1 MQQLDDYINKVK
13 HLPPAP
19 RILTELLSLLQKD
32 NVDASR
38 VVTLV
43 SYDPSLTASV
53 LQLCNSAFYAPAQPV
68 DDLGNAIMWLGF
80 KEVYRLVAAVVGS
93 RTLMVA
99 GTGGVDRGELWRHSV
114 MAAAAAQLLAR
125 DLRDEENLPFTAAL
139 LHDVGKTIFSEVL
152 QADYARL
159 VDQAAQTQQPLAP
172 LEKSRFE
179 VHHAEL
185 GARLLTRWRFPQH
198 LINAVWFHHTPR
210 LARAGERLAAQV
222 TLGNVVAH
230 LLKGMDVDQAVALH
244 GHPSAFEILTFD
256 PGCLPRI
263 VEAANDRM
271 EMLRTLF
278 RLAG

>member
-19 RILTELLSLLQKD
+19 RILTELLSLLQKE

-68 DDLGNAIMWLGF
+68 DDLGNAVMWLGF

-93 RTLMVA
+93 RTLMLA
-99 GTGGVDRGELWRHSV
+99 GKGGVDRADLWRHSV
-114 MAAAAAQLLAR
+114 KAAAATQLLAR
-125 DLRDEENLPFTAAL
+125 DMREEENLPFTAAL
-139 LHDVGKTIFSEVL
+139 LHDVGKIIFSEVF

-159 VDQAAQTQQPLAP
+159 VEEAARTQEPLP
-172 LEKSRFE
+172 PREKARFE

-185 GARLLTRWRFPQH
+185 GARLLTRWRFPQN
-198 LINAVWFHHTPR
+198 LVNAVWFHHTPR
-210 LARAGERLAAQV
+210 LAHANERLAAQV
-222 TLGNVVAH
+222 TLGNVIAH
-230 LLKGMDVDQAVALH
+230 LLNGIDIDQAIALH
-244 GHPSAFEILTFD
+244 GHPSAFEILSFD
-256 PGCLPRI
+256 PGTLPRI
-263 VEAANDRM
+263 LAATNDRM
-271 EMLRTLF
+271 EMLKTLF
-278 RLAG
+278 RLAE